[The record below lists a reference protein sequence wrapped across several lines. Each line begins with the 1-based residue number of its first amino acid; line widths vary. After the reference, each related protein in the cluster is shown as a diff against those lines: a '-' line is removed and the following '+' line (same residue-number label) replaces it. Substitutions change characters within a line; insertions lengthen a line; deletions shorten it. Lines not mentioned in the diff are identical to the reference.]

1 MRQTR
6 PMLGKG
12 VCMNRRMVRL
22 ILLSLLAGVAVFGWR
37 SGWFGGQDAA
47 PRIGGN
53 VEVREVQ
60 LAFRVGGRI
69 AAIAVEE
76 GDTVAPGQLLA
87 RLDGAPFVDAM
98 ASARAEIDVANAA
111 LARQRNGNRPQEIAE
126 AEAALRAAEAVAANA
141 DKDYARANDLAA
153 KGFVSAARVDAA
165 RAAKDGARAAIDE
178 AAARLS
184 RLREGTRTDDIAQS
198 AASRDAATAEARRT
212 ATDMAD
218 TQLFAP
224 SAGVVQTRVLEPGAI
239 VAAGAPVLTLA
250 ITQPVRVRA
259 YVPEPMLGAIRPGQR
274 VAVVAAGGKRWT
286 GRIGH
291 ISPTAEFTPR
301 TVETESQRADLV
313 YRIRIIV
320 DDPKGELRQGQP
332 ITVDLG
338 KGA

>member
-1 MRQTR
+1 MKR
-6 PMLGKG
+6 G
-12 VCMNRRMVRL
+12 VVRL
-22 ILLSLLAGVAVFGWR
+22 IILAALVAIGLFAWR
-37 SGWFGGQDAA
+37 AGWFGADEARQT
-47 PRIGGN
+47 INGN

-69 AAIAVEE
+69 AAIAVDE
-76 GDTVAPGQLLA
+76 GDAVQPGQLLA
-87 RLDGAPFVDAM
+87 RLDNAPFADAL
-98 ASARAEIDVANAA
+98 ASARAEIDVADAA
-111 LARQRNGNRPQEIAE
+111 LTRQRNGNRPQEIAE
-126 AEAALRAAEAVAANA
+126 AEAALRAAQAIAANA
-141 DKDYARANDLAA
+141 DKEFARVSDLAT

-165 RAAKDGARAAIDE
+165 RAAKDSARAAIDE
-178 AAARLS
+178 TRAKLS
-184 RLREGTRTDDIAQS
+184 LLREGTRQDAIAES
-198 AASRDAATAEARRT
+198 AASRDAAQARQRRI

-224 SAGVVQTRVLEPGAI
+224 SGGVVQTRVAEPGTI
-239 VAAGAPVLTLA
+239 VAAGEPVLTLA

-259 YVPEPMLGAIRPGQR
+259 YVPEPLLGRIKPGQK
-274 VAVVAAGGKRWT
+274 VAVTGSDGKRWP

-320 DDPKGELRQGQP
+320 DDPEGGLRQGQP

-338 KGA
+338 SKP

>member
-1 MRQTR
+1 MKR
-6 PMLGKG
+6 G
-12 VCMNRRMVRL
+12 VVRL
-22 ILLSLLAGVAVFGWR
+22 VILAVLVAVGLLGWR
-37 SGWFGGQDAA
+37 AGWFGGAGERQT
-47 PRIGGN
+47 INGN

-69 AAIAVEE
+69 AAIAVDE
-76 GDTVAPGQLLA
+76 GDAVMPGQLVA
-87 RLDGAPFVDAM
+87 RLDGAPFADAL
-98 ASARAEIDVANAA
+98 ASARADIDVADAA
-111 LARQRNGNRPQEIAE
+111 LTRQRNGNRPQEIAE
-126 AEAALRAAEAVAANA
+126 AEAALRAAQAVAVNA
-141 DKDYARANDLAA
+141 DKEFERVSDLAA
-153 KGFVSAARVDAA
+153 KGFVSAARVDAT
-165 RAAKDGARAAIDE
+165 RAAKDSARAAIDE
-178 AAARLS
+178 MRAKLS
-184 RLREGTRTDDIAQS
+184 LLREGTRVDTIAES
-198 AASRDAATAEARRT
+198 AASRDAAQARQRRT

-239 VAAGAPVLTLA
+239 VAAGDPVLTLA

-259 YVPEPMLGAIRPGQR
+259 YVPEPLLVKIKPGQQ
-274 VAVVAAGGKRWT
+274 VAVVGSGGKRWR
-286 GRIGH
+286 GRIGN

-338 KGA
+338 AAQ